1 MFDENIYYDKNKVFV
16 VLMISMLFQHY
27 LQKRQIFAGVII
39 SGNDNN
45 LLLGLKKTGF
55 GRGLWNHSFVGKVER
70 GEEIEEAARRELEE
84 ETPYLQPT
92 EVFIPGLVYDQGF
105 SVTVSDNLSWEQHLT
120 NQNKILIYAH
130 GEEEAS
136 VRIDPK

>member
-1 MFDENIYYDKNKVFV
+1 MLIRVFSRPYAQATAGTPVSLHYDHQSRVMNFRF
-16 VLMISMLFQHY
+16 LPN
-27 LQKRQIFAGVII
+27 LQI
-39 SGNDNN
+39 
-45 LLLGLKKTGF
+45 
-55 GRGLWNHSFVGKVER
+55 
-70 GEEIEEAARRELEE
+70 
-84 ETPYLQPT
+84 LQPT

-105 SVTVSDNLSWEQHLT
+105 SVTVSDNLSWEHQLT